1 MRNAMARFA
10 GWLTLVF
17 ALGVAGCGMF
27 DELGKIAPPAPGD
40 ISEIRRPTSP
50 NTYLAG
56 PAAFALTPD
65 LPTRRYDI
73 APDRL
78 FATVREVIAAQP
90 RTTALAADIGR
101 LRADYV
107 VYSRVFRF
115 PDIVLAQVLPAADGS
130 SDLALYSYSLKGRYD
145 FGVNR
150 ARVTV
155 LLGALDTALG
165 QSP

>member
-1 MRNAMARFA
+1 MARFA

-27 DELGKIAPPAPGD
+27 DEFGKIVPPSPGN
-40 ISEIRRPTSP
+40 IAEIRRPASP

-56 PAAFALTPD
+56 PAALALPAD

-90 RTTALAADIGR
+90 RTTALAVDAGR

-107 VYSRVFRF
+107 VRSRVFRF
-115 PDIVLAQVLPAADGS
+115 PDIVLAQVLPTDDGN
-130 SDLALYSYSLKGRYD
+130 SDLALYSYSLKGHYD

-150 ARVTV
+150 ARVTA

-165 QSP
+165 QSR